1 MINLLI
7 ILPENEKED
16 DESFQICTKIRE
28 KFTLLDFQILLI
40 VNKYRSYIIKRNH
53 DLQINDFLIRP
64 FDVSALLTRI
74 KMLYDYQN
82 LYLQN
87 QELLKSEKEKFK
99 TELQKFKGFWYKL
112 IKHFQSKKYILSATF
127 H

>member
-1 MINLLI
+1 MTLRLILQSYGFFTRIISSQQETVSLIEDKMINLLI

-53 DLQINDFLIRP
+53 ELQILLGLSRQTLLFIRR
-64 FDVSALLTRI
+64 FFR
-74 KMLYDYQN
+74 
-82 LYLQN
+82 
-87 QELLKSEKEKFK
+87 
-99 TELQKFKGFWYKL
+99 KGY
-112 IKHFQSKKYILSATF
+112 SR
-127 H
+127 